1 MPPPPAHGADGD
13 KPLVLLAQPLFPN
26 LAAALEGRYR
36 LVLAADADAATVA
49 EARVLL
55 VPGLV
60 AVPAELVD
68 RFPALELMVATSVGL
83 DHVDLRAC
91 RHRRGLAVTNAG
103 AAFSVDTADYAVG
116 LVVAVLRRV
125 AAAEAHLRRG
135 AWATDGEFPLATKVS
150 LTLKPRHS
158 ARVLLESSVFQ

>member
-68 RFPALELMVATSVGL
+68 RFPALELVAATSVGL
-83 DHVDLRAC
+83 DHVDLGAC
-91 RHRRGLAVTNAG
+91 RRRGLAVTNAG
-103 AAFSVDTADYAVG
+103 AAFPSTPPTTPSASSSPCCAG
-116 LVVAVLRRV
+116 SPPPRRTSGAARGRRRASTRSPPRLV
-125 AAAEAHLRRG
+125 
-135 AWATDGEFPLATKVS
+135 
-150 LTLKPRHS
+150 
-158 ARVLLESSVFQ
+158 